1 MKKFTHFDEQGKAH
15 MVNIS
20 SKDKT
25 KRIAIAKGDVLVSS
39 ETLELIRSNN
49 IGKGDVFGVARIA
62 GIMAAKKTS
71 TTIPLCHPI
80 PISAIEI
87 DFQTQQDSLCIA
99 IETKVTTVGKT
110 GVEMEALVAVS
121 VAALTIY
128 DMVKSVDKKVSINNI
143 RLAYKEGGKSGTFVA
158 S

>member
-1 MKKFTHFDEQGKAH
+1 MTKFTHFDDQGKAQ

-20 SKDKT
+20 NKNET
-25 KRIAIAKGDVLVSS
+25 RRIAIAKGEVLLGSK
-39 ETLELIRSNN
+39 TLNLIRSDN

-71 TTIPLCHPI
+71 STIPLCHSI

-87 DFQTQQDSLCIA
+87 DFQTDEVSRCIK
-99 IETKVTTVGKT
+99 IEAKVTTVGKT

-128 DMVKSVDKKVSINNI
+128 DMVKAVDKKVTLNKIH
-143 RLAYKEGGKSGTFVA
+143 LAYKEGGKSGTFVA